1 MSKRKLPIVVLST
14 VLLATGV
21 AAMNQSDLF
30 VKNEREQPV
39 AAPASAAAA
48 EPRRAPVPA
57 QAPAERLMSRWS
69 SYVERVYG
77 TAPEDWRRAMRP
89 TLSRLSEKDLRR
101 AADMPSFDLMMAA
114 LAVQPAAPA
123 IAISQEARLRKAAP
137 LLEADAAQLAYNMVA
152 PCRLVDTRNVNAR
165 LAPGG
170 VLHLN
175 SAGGDLSGQGG
186 NSSGCGIPA
195 DAGALVLNVTAVDPG
210 NAGYLTVF
218 PYGGSM
224 PVASSLNYVA
234 QSTAGN
240 EIIAKQALGQPATVS
255 IYSYAASDV
264 VVDVVGYFSQALPN
278 SLLCW
283 NEVGVAE
290 LPPGNY
296 GAFPVYCPSV
306 FQAPDRS
313 TVVGGSCRWVQ
324 NGVDDEAPG
333 QLSGYPGSGGYSCS
347 GDNLTSAY
355 RQYEIT
361 AICCRVVPQGVN

>member
-21 AAMNQSDLF
+21 AAMGPGELF
-30 VKNEREQPV
+30 VKSERERPVTARATV
-39 AAPASAAAA
+39 AAAQPH
-48 EPRRAPVPA
+48 RTPVPT
-57 QAPAERLMSRWS
+57 QAPAERLLSRWS
-69 SYVERVYG
+69 GYVERTYG
-77 TAPEDWRRAMRP
+77 TSPEDWRRAMRP
-89 TLSRLSEKDLRR
+89 TLSRLNGKDLRR

-114 LAVQPAAPA
+114 LTAQPAAPA
-123 IAISQEARLRKAAP
+123 AAIGQEARLLKAAP
-137 LLEADAAQLAYNMVA
+137 LLDADPAQLAYNMVA

-165 LAPGG
+165 LVPGG

-175 SAGGDLSGQGG
+175 SVGGDLSGQGG

-195 DAGALVLNVTAVDPG
+195 GAGALVLNVTAVDPG

-218 PYGGSM
+218 PYGDSM

-255 IYSYAASDV
+255 IYSHAASDV

-283 NEVGVAE
+283 NEVGIGG

-296 GAFPVYCPSV
+296 GAYPVYCPSV

-313 TVVGGSCRWVQ
+313 SVVGGSCRWIQ
-324 NGVDDEAPG
+324 DGVEDEAPG
-333 QLSGYPGSGGYSCS
+333 QLSGHPGSGGYSCS

-355 RQYEIT
+355 RQYEVT